1 MQLLVDGEDMSVTTC
16 VQVVKVKGL
25 SSVKGWS
32 HYFAIISRVVL
43 SDGEDRVDSVILG
56 VDIRRDVDATAE
68 AGAGG
73 DDIIDDDDDDDDD
86 DGLMTAETG
95 ATVGLVLPIT
105 SSLSVTVAGQGYVV
119 ASLTTSFIPL
129 FTRSIRPLCKHFLCQ
144 TLSLSLFS

>member
-1 MQLLVDGEDMSVTTC
+1 MSVTTC

-56 VDIRRDVDATAE
+56 VDIRRDVDAE

-86 DGLMTAETG
+86 DDGLMAAETG

-105 SSLSVTVAGQGYVV
+105 SSLSVTVAGHGYVV
-119 ASLTTSFIPL
+119 ASLLFIRSFVHS
-129 FTRSIRPLCKHFLCQ
+129 FNSC
-144 TLSLSLFS
+144 SL